1 MTRLGFLD
9 HYQFYIHMEIH
20 LEVTLHI
27 SGISEDMKEIR
38 EFIQDPAEYDQEH
51 TYRGVSSQ

>member
-1 MTRLGFLD
+1 
-9 HYQFYIHMEIH
+9 MEIH

-51 TYRGVSSQ
+51 TYRGVSSW